1 MEEFIIIISFVAL
14 LTSLYANFLVR
25 KKNSKEF
32 ESSNKLKN
40 KKIVLHKKEGNVNYK
55 VLIKSLDDIIVTK
68 ENQIDKSNL
77 IRFQEVYES
86 KYRVINELCR
96 DKLKS
101 EYDLVET
108 TLQDLENIKMEFHF
122 INNKINYLKYA
133 DSIKRFSAIEKK
145 QSYFLYNPKPN
156 WYFIIFKTIFFKR
169 INKSVIELT
178 ANKIKMLESNL
189 GKKTTGN
196 QVDGSLL

>member
-1 MEEFIIIISFVAL
+1 MEIIIIVISIIAL

-25 KKNSKEF
+25 KNTSREF

-40 KKIVLHKKEGNVNYK
+40 QNIVIRKKEGNISYQ
-55 VLIKSLDDIIVTK
+55 VLIKSLDNIIVTK

-86 KYRVINELCR
+86 KYRIINELYR

-108 TLQDLENIKMEFHF
+108 TLQDLENVKMEFHF

-133 DSIKRFSAIEKK
+133 DSIKRYSAIEK
-145 QSYFLYNPKPN
+145 QHSYFLYNPKPN
-156 WYFIIFKTIFFKR
+156 WYFVIFKTFFFKR

-196 QVDGSLL
+196 IVYKK